1 MTTPTT
7 AVLPN
12 PGSTPLPSRMNGR
25 LKTGSAITVAMS
37 TTSDAASATPTFSG
51 RSPAVVSIRYWS
63 ASPAAV
69 PPGSSFATA
78 FSLS

>member
-1 MTTPTT
+1 
-7 AVLPN
+7 
-12 PGSTPLPSRMNGR
+12 MNGR